1 MQKAMISTVIM
12 WQGTMNKS
20 LQRCMDR
27 PGWQLCLWQ
36 WFFLSLLGVIAYGGL
51 LRPTW
56 QQRSEAIAEVTK
68 LQQYVEQQVSAL
80 AQLPSQALI
89 RQQIN
94 TLLSENAWWQ
104 KPEILL
110 AHQVGET
117 IMPFG
122 GQVIRWQRYSGS
134 EEVVVENAIAFRR
147 WEATLRVS
155 FYGLYHLFGQL
166 SEIRSPVL
174 VKVISLIGDGNA
186 LTVKLILTEYLTDDL
201 GDFDVQDK

>member
-1 MQKAMISTVIM
+1 MAVV
-12 WQGTMNKS
+12 
-20 LQRCMDR
+20 
-27 PGWQLCLWQ
+27 
-36 WFFLSLLGVIAYGGL
+36 FLSLLGVIAYGGL

-134 EEVVVENAIAFRR
+134 EEAVVENAIAFRR

-155 FYGLYHLFGQL
+155 FMVCTICSGNCQKSDHLFLLRLFPL
-166 SEIRSPVL
+166 SVMAMRLP
-174 VKVISLIGDGNA
+174 
-186 LTVKLILTEYLTDDL
+186 
-201 GDFDVQDK
+201 